1 MSNRREFITLLGG
14 AAAAWPA
21 VARAQQSAMPVIGL
35 LGSESPELYADRLR
49 TFRQGLRESGF
60 VEGRNVVV
68 EYRWADGHYDR
79 FPALLADLIA
89 RKVAVIVAI
98 AGTPPALAAKAATST
113 IPIVFVTAS
122 DPIAIGLV
130 GSLARPGG
138 NITGFTSMGV
148 ELGPKQLE
156 VVHELVPG
164 VAVAL
169 LVNPTNPANAG
180 PLLQAVQTGAAT
192 HGIELH
198 VLEAATE
205 SEVDAAFAAL
215 PRVRAGALMIGT
227 DAFFNSRV
235 DQLVALASLHK
246 VPTIYPF
253 REYAVAGGLISYGD
267 SIFGSYRAAGAYAGR
282 IIKGEKPANLPV
294 QQTTRVELI
303 VNLKAANALG
313 LNVPL
318 TLLVRADE
326 VIE

>member
-68 EYRWADGHYDR
+68 EYRWAEGHYDR

>member
-1 MSNRREFITLLGG
+1 
-14 AAAAWPA
+14 
-21 VARAQQSAMPVIGL
+21 
-35 LGSESPELYADRLR
+35 
-49 TFRQGLRESGF
+49 
-60 VEGRNVVV
+60 
-68 EYRWADGHYDR
+68 
-79 FPALLADLIA
+79 
-89 RKVAVIVAI
+89 
-98 AGTPPALAAKAATST
+98 
-113 IPIVFVTAS
+113 
-122 DPIAIGLV
+122 
-130 GSLARPGG
+130 
-138 NITGFTSMGV
+138 
-148 ELGPKQLE
+148 
-156 VVHELVPG
+156 VHELVPG

-215 PRVRAGALMIGT
+215 SRVRAGALMIGT

>member
-1 MSNRREFITLLGG
+1 MRRREFIMFLSG

-130 GSLARPGG
+130 ASLARPGG

-156 VVHELVPG
+156 VVHEVVPG

-215 PRVRAGALMIGT
+215 SRVRAGALMIGT